1 MRKSIKLLLLIAIA
15 TFQFSCSSDD
25 DANTDVNL
33 SSKSVTDCGLGQMT
47 ETSLNVCLD
56 GAELALPNENITYAA
71 KYNSLDAEFTWNIM
85 SGSMEV
91 INVENSISDGIS
103 KSIATIKFNSDFN
116 GQGVIE
122 VFAEDSRG
130 SGGVTHAVELEGTN

>member
-1 MRKSIKLLLLIAIA
+1 MKKSINLLLLIVIA

-25 DANTDVNL
+25 DTNADVNL
-33 SSKSVTDCGLGQMT
+33 SSKSVTDCGLGDIT
-47 ETSLNVCLD
+47 DTSLNVCLD

-71 KYNSLDAEFTWNIM
+71 KYNSLDADFKWTIM

-91 INVENSISDGIS
+91 INVENSISDGFS

-116 GQGVIE
+116 GQGIIE

-130 SGGVTHAVELEGTN
+130 SGGVTHAIELEETN